1 MSPECESLLGKSKK
15 NFELALTLKDEDN
28 FDAAANRFYYSVFQ
42 AVKAYALAIGR
53 MNTTTKESVHKTAA
67 AVVRDTD
74 KRYYRT
80 MREACELRIKA
91 DYLCEGVSKSEMDQ
105 HFLNNLQTMRDEFE
119 AMAKSA

>member
-1 MSPECESLLGKSKK
+1 MSPECKSLLGKSKK
-15 NFELALTLKDEDN
+15 NFELALKLKEENN
-28 FDAAANRFYYSVFQ
+28 FDAAANRLYYSVFQ

-53 MNTTTKESVHKTAA
+53 MKINDSEKVHATAA

-74 KRYYRT
+74 KRYHRT

-91 DYLCEGVSKSEMDQ
+91 DYLCERVSESEMDQ